1 MDTSEKRNKQGTWV
15 AFALGLLL
23 SGLGVIIMQQR
34 EVIQSNKGGFP
45 LEVDD
50 VLRYTKF
57 ASIGAFLNFIVMLC
71 LAVV

>member
-1 MDTSEKRNKQGTWV
+1 MDTKNKRDMKGSWV
-15 AFALGLLL
+15 AFVLGLVL

-50 VLRYTKF
+50 VLRYTKY
-57 ASIGAFLNFIVMLC
+57 ASIGAFFNFLIM
-71 LAVV
+71 LAVAVC

>member
-1 MDTSEKRNKQGTWV
+1 MDNSRKRDKQGTWI
-15 AFALGLLL
+15 AFVLGLVL

-34 EVIQSNKGGFP
+34 EVIQANKGGFP
-45 LEVDD
+45 LEVED

-57 ASIGAFLNFIVMLC
+57 ASIGAFFNFIIMLC